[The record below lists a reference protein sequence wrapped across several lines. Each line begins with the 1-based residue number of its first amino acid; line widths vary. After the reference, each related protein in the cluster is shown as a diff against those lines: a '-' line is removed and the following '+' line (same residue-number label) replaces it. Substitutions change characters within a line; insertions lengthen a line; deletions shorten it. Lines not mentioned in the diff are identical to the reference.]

1 LIRDNRATPTVGD
14 VLCDLARFCHQSTA
28 DDRGITKTI
37 PGNLDGVG
45 VHLTNNS
52 SISSNSTMA
61 DPFEPTSPPP
71 APEPIPPNPNPP
83 PEPPPRV
90 ENPTTQST
98 GLPSNIAA
106 ALACIPLVGGLI
118 FWFLEK
124 HDNFV
129 RFYAMQSII
138 FGAAWLLFN
147 IISRVVFDIFG
158 SIPALGAVLVFLW
171 AIIQALVHLGFLVI
185 MVIAMI
191 KAFSGSRWD
200 IPYVGPMARKYV
212 TE

>member
-1 LIRDNRATPTVGD
+1 
-14 VLCDLARFCHQSTA
+14 
-28 DDRGITKTI
+28 
-37 PGNLDGVG
+37 
-45 VHLTNNS
+45 
-52 SISSNSTMA
+52 MA
-61 DPFEPTSPPP
+61 DSFEPTSPPP

-83 PEPPPRV
+83 PEPPPR
-90 ENPTTQST
+90 EETTQST

-138 FGAAWLLFN
+138 FGGVWVVFN
-147 IISRVVFDIFG
+147 IISRIVFAIFS
-158 SIPALGAVLVFLW
+158 SIPALGSLLVFLW
-171 AIIQALVHLGFLVI
+171 AIIQALVHLAFLVI

-200 IPYVGPMARKYV
+200 IPYVGPMARKYSG
-212 TE
+212 E

>member
-1 LIRDNRATPTVGD
+1 
-14 VLCDLARFCHQSTA
+14 
-28 DDRGITKTI
+28 
-37 PGNLDGVG
+37 
-45 VHLTNNS
+45 
-52 SISSNSTMA
+52 MA
-61 DPFEPTSPPP
+61 DSFEPTSPPP

-83 PEPPPRV
+83 PEPPPRG
-90 ENPTTQST
+90 ETTQST

-129 RFYAMQSII
+129 RFYAMQSIM
-138 FGAAWLLFN
+138 FGGVWVVFN
-147 IISRVVFDIFG
+147 IISRIVFAIFS
-158 SIPALGAVLVFLW
+158 SIPALGGLLVFLW
-171 AIIQALVHLGFLVI
+171 AIIQALVHLAFLVI

-200 IPYVGPMARKYV
+200 IPYVGPMARKYSG
-212 TE
+212 E

>member
-1 LIRDNRATPTVGD
+1 
-14 VLCDLARFCHQSTA
+14 
-28 DDRGITKTI
+28 
-37 PGNLDGVG
+37 
-45 VHLTNNS
+45 
-52 SISSNSTMA
+52 MA
-61 DPFEPTSPPP
+61 DESTSPPP
-71 APEPIPPNPNPP
+71 PPEATPPDP
-83 PEPPPRV
+83 PEPSTKA
-90 ENPTTQST
+90 PTPQST

-124 HDNFV
+124 HDKFV

-138 FGAAWLLFN
+138 FGAGWLLFN
-147 IISRVVFDIFG
+147 IISRFVFEIFG

-171 AIIQALVHLGFLVI
+171 AIMQALVHLGFLVI

-212 TE
+212 PE

>member
-1 LIRDNRATPTVGD
+1 
-14 VLCDLARFCHQSTA
+14 
-28 DDRGITKTI
+28 
-37 PGNLDGVG
+37 
-45 VHLTNNS
+45 
-52 SISSNSTMA
+52 MA
-61 DPFEPTSPPP
+61 DPFEPTSPPPPAPGP

-83 PEPPPRV
+83 PDTPPQTDKPM
-90 ENPTTQST
+90 TQST

-212 TE
+212 PE

>member
-1 LIRDNRATPTVGD
+1 
-14 VLCDLARFCHQSTA
+14 
-28 DDRGITKTI
+28 
-37 PGNLDGVG
+37 
-45 VHLTNNS
+45 
-52 SISSNSTMA
+52 MA
-61 DPFEPTSPPP
+61 DESTPPP
-71 APEPIPPNPNPP
+71 PPPEATPPNP
-83 PEPPPRV
+83 PEPSTNVPA
-90 ENPTTQST
+90 TQST

-124 HDNFV
+124 HDKFV

-147 IISRVVFDIFG
+147 IISRFVFEIFG

-171 AIIQALVHLGFLVI
+171 AIMQALVHLGFLVI

-200 IPYVGPMARKYV
+200 IPYIGPMARKYV
-212 TE
+212 HE